1 MKTGFI
7 TIIGRP
13 NVGKSTLLNAIIGE
27 KIAIVTDKPQTTR
40 SRIVGIYNEEDVQFI
55 FVDTPGLHT
64 PKNKLGEYM
73 VKEAYEAADDVD
85 CAIVVTEPKPPK
97 ATEVRLIE
105 RFNKDGIPMIL
116 VVNKTDKY
124 SREEVAK
131 TIAEYAKLSDFASV
145 VPTSALRGSN
155 VSIIIDELKKI
166 IEDGGEKFYPDDIA
180 TDQTVRHMAAEI
192 IREKLMRRLSD
203 EIPHGITVDVV
214 SFKEREDKPITDIAV
229 SVICERESHKRIVI
243 GKNGAL
249 IKAAASE
256 ARKEIEDLL
265 DGKVFLECFVKVREG
280 WRDDNNFIN
289 NNEF

>member
-40 SRIVGIYNEEDVQFI
+40 SRIVGIYNEEDLQFI

-73 VKEAYEAADDVD
+73 VKEANEAADDVD

-97 ATEVRLIE
+97 ATELRLIE
-105 RFNKDGIPMIL
+105 RFNKDGVPMIL
-116 VVNKTDKY
+116 VINKIDKY
-124 SREEVAK
+124 SRDEVAK
-131 TIAEYAKLSDFASV
+131 AIAEYAKLSNYAAV
-145 VPTSALRGSN
+145 IPTSALRNNN
-155 VSIIIDELKKI
+155 VSIIIDELKNI
-166 IEDGGEKFYPDDIA
+166 IEDGGELFYPDDIA

-256 ARKEIEDLL
+256 ARKEIEELL
-265 DGKVFLECFVKVREG
+265 DCKVFLECFVKVREG